1 MYRSRSRNS
10 QTLPVNLMNASEQAV
25 RIAIFATTGVLSVVQ
40 DLIGRV
46 LEAVEM
52 ADPELVAEETLC
64 LAATATARAAEVGL
78 RERPALARVVP
89 SALMA
94 LPFTYRDYLLGS
106 LLLRQKEVSWLEE
119 AGREI
124 YNRLQRKQ
132 AFYEAHLP
140 AGQFP
145 GERMLGEKMAL
156 WMGRISPPG
165 LPELPQERMERLELV
180 PVLHTH
186 LRLILSFC
194 RQVVMEGQEQ

>member
-1 MYRSRSRNS
+1 MRL
-10 QTLPVNLMNASEQAV
+10 TVQAAQ
-25 RIAIFATTGVLSVVQ
+25 IATFGTVGVLSTTQ

-46 LEAVEM
+46 LESIEM

-64 LAATATARAAEVGL
+64 LVATATARATEVGL
-78 RERPALARVVP
+78 REQAELAQAVVPALQV
-89 SALMA
+89 

-106 LLLRQKEVSWLEE
+106 WLLDEKDQTLLEKTSQEVY
-119 AGREI
+119 R
-124 YNRLQRKQ
+124 RLQRKQ

-145 GERMLGEKMAL
+145 GERLLTEKMAL

-165 LPELPQERMERLELV
+165 LPELPQERMERLALV

-186 LRLILSFC
+186 LRLVQSFC
-194 RQVVMEGQEQ
+194 RQAVAEVQVE